1 MTARPCPGAALFLS
15 DSPAKIRF
23 YNPLHN
29 RYATRRAGR
38 SARCEGAY
46 PSRVTILPHAASE
59 LIPRSQLRTLFDV
72 DHMPIPG
79 RIAYLGL
86 MAISAM
92 SLLFLMPNFLIYL
105 ATAQSMVQLN
115 GVVMGIVGLLAAM
128 FTMAAIALQI
138 VLVLKLPE
146 RLAWVRNMLSLLVVA
161 TAIEA
166 VLSDWMYPTV
176 LHMGF
181 RWDILISLVMVAL
194 LWTSGARQW
203 FGGDSRRMRLVA

>member
-1 MTARPCPGAALFLS
+1 M
-15 DSPAKIRF
+15 
-23 YNPLHN
+23 
-29 RYATRRAGR
+29 
-38 SARCEGAY
+38 
-46 PSRVTILPHAASE
+46 TILPHTASE
-59 LIPRSQLRTLFDV
+59 LIPRSQLRNLFDV

-161 TAIEA
+161 TAVEA

-203 FGGDSRRMRLVA
+203 FGGDNRRMRLVA